1 MLYHVLGF
9 VSAALFLLTWLGLWS
24 QIQAMS
30 RYQNAITRS
39 SSLDANQSLSLNQ
52 FGSSYFAFFS
62 IYLFGISVEPFN
74 HYLVWTRFG
83 ALILTLVII
92 WKIWQH
98 RRTKVSGWVTAVA
111 LLAFVAGTI
120 SIAFRPFPGVA
131 QLGANTL
138 MLVVTVVLFQGSLHQ
153 WLVLQRRKKVG
164 SLSFALFRNILIKD
178 VSTLLFG
185 LTMPLSQSWP
195 LLILNGTSV
204 IMRGSILL
212 KMHTLKRQEQRL
224 GV

>member
-1 MLYHVLGF
+1 MLYHILGF
-9 VSAALFLLTWLGLWS
+9 ASAALFLLTWLGLWS
-24 QIQAMS
+24 QIKAM
-30 RYQNAITRS
+30 TRFQVPVS
-39 SSLDANQSLSLNQ
+39 SESGDANYSLSLNQ

-62 IYLFGISVEPFN
+62 IFLFGISVEPFN

-83 ALILTLVII
+83 ALILTLIII

-98 RRTKVSGWVTAVA
+98 RRTTISGYVAAVA
-111 LLAFVAGTI
+111 LLALIGGTL
-120 SIAFRPFPGVA
+120 SIAFRPFPMLA

-138 MLVVTVVLFQGSLHQ
+138 MLVVTVILFQGSLHQ
-153 WLVLQRRKKVG
+153 WLVLQRRQKVG

-178 VSTLLFG
+178 VSTLLFS

-212 KMHTLKRQEQRL
+212 QMHKLKRREISVS
-224 GV
+224 G